1 MAYEGWKRSLFPV
14 EWFDS
19 EPERA
24 RREHGRWRRGRVTC
38 WVRLHIKELPILWNS
53 GGQEYNPDLIVI
65 EADGTHWVVEAKMN
79 KEM

>member
-1 MAYEGWKRSLFPV
+1 M

-24 RREHGRWRRGRVTC
+24 VANMIDADEEIAC

-53 GGQEYNPDLIVI
+53 GGQQMLSARRPPVGNPEGARV
-65 EADGTHWVVEAKMN
+65 APPVGKDG
-79 KEM
+79 